1 MARVP
6 SQPGRATSSL
16 CDIIKKEK
24 FAKKKGKNKMQT
36 RISEHFVGKC
46 ASPEMK
52 VNAVSVF
59 FLTCSSA
66 EDLHHRR
73 GEESN
78 PVGPPLGVVDVTFP
92 AAV

>member
-1 MARVP
+1 
-6 SQPGRATSSL
+6 
-16 CDIIKKEK
+16 
-24 FAKKKGKNKMQT
+24 MQT
-36 RISEHFVGKC
+36 RTSEHFVGKC

-92 AAV
+92 AAVWMLFQDLTATNHGRTSADMFVLPTADGLGNI

>member
-1 MARVP
+1 M
-6 SQPGRATSSL
+6 
-16 CDIIKKEK
+16 K
-24 FAKKKGKNKMQT
+24 T
-36 RISEHFVGKC
+36 RISEHLVGKC

-52 VNAVSVF
+52 VNAVSVIF
-59 FLTCSSA
+59 FCFTCSSA